1 MHVSE
6 AHGEGE
12 EQKELASRSDPR
24 ITARYYRQIDDTK
37 KKEALAKI
45 PVF

>member
-1 MHVSE
+1 VPESVT
-6 AHGEGE
+6 
-12 EQKELASRSDPR
+12 QELANHTDSR
-24 ITARYYRQIDDTK
+24 IMARYYRQIDDTK